1 MPLPW
6 PLPWERLTVMPLGS
20 ADASPVCL
28 PYSISVQPEFIL
40 RFVLSAH
47 WSQPAQ
53 PASTEND
60 ATAAAAFPLFAI
72 IPSIIKKDST
82 NYCLFSARSDFC
94 TNLLDFHLAL
104 GFQFVILLNTC
115 EYLDCQH
122 EIASVVRLTGVL
134 ITKIPKT

>member
-1 MPLPW
+1 
-6 PLPWERLTVMPLGS
+6 MPLGS
-20 ADASPVCL
+20 ADASTGCL

-47 WSQPAQ
+47 WSYPAQ

-60 ATAAAAFPLFAI
+60 PPTAAAFHIFAI
-72 IPSIIKKDST
+72 ITSIIKKDST
-82 NYCLFSARSDFC
+82 NYFLFSTRSDFW

-115 EYLDCQH
+115 E
-122 EIASVVRLTGVL
+122 
-134 ITKIPKT
+134 